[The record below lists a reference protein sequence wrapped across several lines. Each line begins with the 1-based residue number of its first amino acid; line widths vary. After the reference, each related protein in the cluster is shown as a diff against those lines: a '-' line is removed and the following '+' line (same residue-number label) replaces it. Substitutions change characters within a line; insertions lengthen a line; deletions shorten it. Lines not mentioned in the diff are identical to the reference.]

1 MDALLQDV
9 KAAFRA
15 LRRRKGMVGLAVA
28 TLALAIGANTSIFG
42 VVHAVLLDQL
52 PYRDPDRL
60 AIVWAMH
67 VSGEREVLSI
77 LTVEDYQAQTR
88 TLERIAAW
96 FEQGVN
102 LTNEGDPERLLA
114 ARVSAG
120 FFDVLGA
127 PAALGR
133 TFTPDEYGGG
143 GAQVTVL
150 SDALWRRRFGADPSV
165 VGRSIRLADESYQ
178 VVGVMSPRFLFPGA
192 RAELAVPLDLGAE
205 PRRAKRDNAF
215 LRAIGRLAPGV
226 SRERAERQM
235 SEVARDLAARYPESS
250 SRQVGVVL
258 PALADEMVGNFRG
271 QLTLLQ
277 AAVGLVLLIACVNLA
292 LLLLASASSR
302 SKEMAVKAALG
313 AGRWRL
319 ARQLFIESMLLAL
332 A

>member
-1 MDALLQDV
+1 MDSLLQDV

-15 LRRRKGMVGLAVA
+15 LRTRKGMVALAVA

-52 PYRDPDRL
+52 PYRDPERL

-67 VSGEREVLSI
+67 VSGEREVLSV

-88 TLERIAAW
+88 TLERMAAW

-102 LTNEGDPERLLA
+102 LTGEGDPERLLA

-143 GAQVTVL
+143 GAHVTVL

-165 VGRSIRLADESYQ
+165 VGRSDP
-178 VVGVMSPRFLFPGA
+178 PRRRELPGGGGDVP
-192 RAELAVPLDLGAE
+192 AVPL
-205 PRRAKRDNAF
+205 PRRTR
-215 LRAIGRLAPGV
+215 RAR
-226 SRERAERQM
+226 R
-235 SEVARDLAARYPESS
+235 AARPRRRAPP
-250 SRQVGVVL
+250 RQAGQRL
-258 PALADEMVGNFRG
+258 PPGHRPA
-271 QLTLLQ
+271 
-277 AAVGLVLLIACVNLA
+277 
-292 LLLLASASSR
+292 R
-302 SKEMAVKAALG
+302 SGGEPG
-313 AGRWRL
+313 AGGAADVGGGPRPRC
-319 ARQLFIESMLLAL
+319 AL
-332 A
+332 PRVQQPAGGGGAPRAGRRDGGELPRAS